1 MNERVKVAVIGVGMG
16 KAHAEYYQR
25 CPEAELVALC
35 DRDANR
41 LAEVAGILGVSRTF
55 TDTEELFRLP
65 GLQAVSVALP
75 NFLHAPITIAALNAG
90 LHVLCEKP
98 LAMSAAEATEM
109 VATARRVGRRLMVH
123 FNTRFNETSR
133 LVKHAVENGELG
145 DIYFARALW
154 HRNRGIPGI
163 GGWFTQKQLAGG
175 GALIDIGVHRIDLA
189 LWLMGFPTVSSVSG
203 ATYSHLGQQIAARQG
218 KSFDVDD
225 LAAGF
230 IRFESGASLTF
241 EISWA
246 SQAEKREDMCTHLMG
261 TAGGAIIRNL
271 DEGYHMEAR
280 LLKDVGGALVEAV
293 PMTHLPGTES
303 AQAHFVH
310 CIQEDRETMAPGEQ
324 GLAVMQVLDAIYQ
337 SAATG
342 REVVLNGG

>member
-1 MNERVKVAVIGVGMG
+1 MSERVKVAVIGVGMG

-41 LAEVAGILGVSRTF
+41 LAEVAGILGVSQTF
-55 TDTEELFRLP
+55 TDAEELFRLP

-75 NFLHAPITIAALNAG
+75 NFLHAPVTIAALNAG

-98 LAMSAAEATEM
+98 LAMNATEAAEM
-109 VATARRVGRRLMVH
+109 VAAAHRAGRRLMVH
-123 FNTRFNETSR
+123 FNTRFNETSQ
-133 LVKHAVENGELG
+133 LVKQAVDNGELG

-154 HRNRGIPGI
+154 HRSRGIPGM

-175 GALIDIGVHRIDLA
+175 GALIDIGVHRIDLV
-189 LWLMGFPTVSSVSG
+189 LWLMGFPRVRSVSSS
-203 ATYSHLGQQIAARQG
+203 TYRHLGQQLAHRQG
-218 KSFDVDD
+218 KEFDVED

-230 IRFESGASLTF
+230 IRFENGASLTF

-261 TAGGAIIRNL
+261 MAGGAIIRNL

-280 LLKDVGGALVEAV
+280 LLKDVGGALVEAA
-293 PMTHLPGTES
+293 PMTHLPGLET

-310 CIQEDRETMAPGEQ
+310 CIQQGRETMAPGEH
-324 GLAVMQVLDAIYQ
+324 GLAVMRVLDAIYE
-337 SAATG
+337 SARTG
-342 REVVLNGG
+342 REVLLNGN